1 VTSTRKAARCSGGC
15 STNLE
20 ATRFDSQALTAERAK
35 AMTAVEPEVDLQHR
49 VPQNAAILQQTE
61 SS

>member
-1 VTSTRKAARCSGGC
+1 MLWWLLDEPGGDEVR
-15 STNLE
+15 L
-20 ATRFDSQALTAERAK
+20 QALTAERAK

-49 VPQNAAILQQTE
+49 VLQNAAILQQTE